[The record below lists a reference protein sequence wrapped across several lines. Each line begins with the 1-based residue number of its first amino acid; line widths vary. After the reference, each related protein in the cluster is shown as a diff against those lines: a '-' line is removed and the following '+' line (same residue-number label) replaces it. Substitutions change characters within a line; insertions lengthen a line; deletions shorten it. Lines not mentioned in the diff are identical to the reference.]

1 MSKRTLWI
9 VSCVA
14 VVVALLAIIIPV
26 YIFESP
32 DAMLD
37 NSNFNKRVT
46 QLTKQ
51 TRSREYDHADLVN
64 VYKEVRPHDTNRQVL
79 AIARP
84 NVIKT
89 LDHARKT
96 GTFLYESK
104 DNHEQ
109 VYVTFEDGYVDS
121 VSYNNTRTEHMTE
134 EIGCPSGN
142 KYYKDGQIVKNK
154 QATMSVVN
162 K

>member
-26 YIFESP
+26 YVFESP

-37 NSNFNKRVT
+37 NSNLNKRVT

-51 TRSREYDHADLVN
+51 TRSRDYDHADLVN
-64 VYKEVRPHDTNRQVL
+64 VYKAVRPHDTNRQVL

-84 NVIKT
+84 NVVKT
-89 LDHARKT
+89 MDHARKT
-96 GTFLYESK
+96 GTFVYASK

-109 VYVTFEDGYVDS
+109 VYVTFQDGYVNS
-121 VSYNNTRTEHMTE
+121 VSYNNTRTEHTTE
-134 EIGCPSGN
+134 EIGCSSGN
-142 KYYKDGQIVKNK
+142 KYYKDGQVVKNK
-154 QATMSVVN
+154 QATMSALN

>member
-1 MSKRTLWI
+1 MSKKTLWI
-9 VSCVA
+9 VSCMS
-14 VVVALLAIIIPV
+14 VVVVLLAIIIPV

-37 NSNFNKRVT
+37 NSNLNKRVT

-51 TRSREYDHADLVN
+51 TRSRDYDHADLVK
-64 VYKEVRPHDTNRQVL
+64 VYKAVRPHDTNRQVL

-84 NVIKT
+84 NVVKT
-89 LDHARKT
+89 MDHARKT
-96 GTFLYESK
+96 GAFLYASK

-109 VYVTFEDGYVDS
+109 VYVSFQDGYVNS

-142 KYYKDGQIVKNK
+142 KYYKDGQVVKNK
-154 QATMSVVN
+154 QATMSVLN